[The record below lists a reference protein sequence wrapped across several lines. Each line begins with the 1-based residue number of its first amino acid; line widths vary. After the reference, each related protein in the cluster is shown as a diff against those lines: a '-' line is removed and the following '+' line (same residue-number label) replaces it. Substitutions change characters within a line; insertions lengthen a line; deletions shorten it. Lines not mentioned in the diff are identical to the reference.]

1 MILKMLKF
9 NLFKLNNIIFLSLL
23 LIPVFLVRG
32 KFFADFLVVLMCIIF
47 LLKQFIEK
55 KFFLNTVFFKV
66 FFIFWILISLRSL
79 FAEDI
84 YFSLKSSLPFI
95 RFAIFALAIQYLIQD
110 NPKRI
115 FILFFMLAIL
125 LFIVAAD
132 GIFQNYMK
140 TNILGYPL
148 PTLKGRI
155 SGFFKDELIIGSY
168 VSRFMPI
175 LIGMYFYCKYLKLVN
190 KNFDKFLIIFIIYLF
205 FLTLL
210 SGERVAIFY
219 CIISLLSFLFLIR
232 TKRIIKIFLL
242 VFIIIASTLFIAKSE
257 RTKER
262 LIYNVVAN
270 FGISNNQESYD
281 KQKFYMFSIQHHNH
295 IIAAYKIFKENILF
309 GAGVKMFRKI
319 CEKRYSINEHSCTTH
334 PHNIIMQ
341 FLSETG
347 IIGSLFYIVSL
358 CYVLLKLFKIFK
370 INMLNL
376 INDHDRSQFFFLIA
390 LLISL
395 FPIFPS
401 GNFFTNW
408 IGIISFFSAGFY
420 LATLKRKDLDV

>member
-1 MILKMLKF
+1 MILKILKF
-9 NLFKLNNIIFLSLL
+9 NLFKLNDIIFLSLL

-32 KFFADFLVVLMCIIF
+32 KFFADFLVVLICIIF

-115 FILFFMLAIL
+115 CILFFMLTIL

-140 TNILGYPL
+140 TNILGYSL
-148 PTLKGRI
+148 PILEGRI

-190 KNFDKFLIIFIIYLF
+190 KNFDKFLIIFIIYLC

-219 CIISLLSFLFLIR
+219 SIISLLSFLFLIK

-242 VFIIIASTLFIAKSE
+242 VLIIIASTLFVSKSE
-257 RTKER
+257 KTKDR
-262 LIYNVVAN
+262 LIYNVFTS

-281 KQKFYMFSIQHHNH
+281 KQKFYMFSVHHHNH

-319 CEKRYSINEHSCTTH
+319 CEKRYSINEYSCTTH

-347 IIGSLFYIVSL
+347 IIGFLFYIVSL
-358 CYVLLKLFKIFK
+358 CYVLLKLSKIFK

-376 INDHDRSQFFFLIA
+376 INDYDRSQFFFLIA

-395 FPIFPS
+395 FPILPS
-401 GNFFTNW
+401 GSFFTNW

-420 LATLKRKDLDV
+420 LATLKRKDFDV